1 LIEAVIFTVLLMIS
15 VMWQICADTKNK
27 GTPPWNMLR
36 QCRDKGCET
45 KFFIGSN
52 CLICNEEGKF
62 IMSDREAQSL
72 GRILALV
79 LRHAPEK
86 FGVDMDINGWVNTRE
101 LSDAISNQ
109 RRHYHW
115 LRGWHFEAIA
125 NSDEKGRYQVEG
137 EMIRATYGHS
147 IELELDLPTDD
158 IPEALYWPCEPEQVA
173 TILELGITAGD
184 RQHVHLSKTI
194 NKAMEAGHVRIDR
207 PAIIEVDTTRAIA
220 DGNTIF
226 RAGKSVFL
234 TTDMPPDYLYQIEDD
249 DPVMVEI
256 ISRWE
261 EEE

>member
-1 LIEAVIFTVLLMIS
+1 
-15 VMWQICADTKNK
+15 
-27 GTPPWNMLR
+27 
-36 QCRDKGCET
+36 
-45 KFFIGSN
+45 
-52 CLICNEEGKF
+52 
-62 IMSDREAQSL
+62 
-72 GRILALV
+72 
-79 LRHAPEK
+79 
-86 FGVDMDINGWVNTRE
+86 MDINGWVNTRE

-158 IPEALYWPCEPEQVA
+158 IPEALYWPCEPDQVP

-184 RQHVHLSKTI
+184 RQHVHLSRTI

-234 TTDMPPDYLYQIEDD
+234 TTDMPSDYLYQVEDD
-249 DPVMVEI
+249 DPVIVEMI
-256 ISRWE
+256 AKWEAE

>member
-1 LIEAVIFTVLLMIS
+1 
-15 VMWQICADTKNK
+15 
-27 GTPPWNMLR
+27 MLR
-36 QCRDKGCET
+36 QCRDNGCET

-52 CLICNEEGKF
+52 CPICNQEGKF

-137 EMIRATYGHS
+137 EMIRATY
-147 IELELDLPTDD
+147 
-158 IPEALYWPCEPEQVA
+158 
-173 TILELGITAGD
+173 
-184 RQHVHLSKTI
+184 
-194 NKAMEAGHVRIDR
+194 
-207 PAIIEVDTTRAIA
+207 
-220 DGNTIF
+220 
-226 RAGKSVFL
+226 
-234 TTDMPPDYLYQIEDD
+234 
-249 DPVMVEI
+249 
-256 ISRWE
+256 
-261 EEE
+261 

>member
-1 LIEAVIFTVLLMIS
+1 
-15 VMWQICADTKNK
+15 
-27 GTPPWNMLR
+27 MLR
-36 QCRDKGCET
+36 QCRDNGCET

-52 CLICNEEGKF
+52 CPICNQEGKF

-158 IPEALYWPCEPEQVA
+158 IPEELYWPCEPNQVA
-173 TILELGITAGD
+173 TILEFGITAGD

-234 TTDMPPDYLYQIEDD
+234 TTDMPSDYLYQVEED
-249 DPVMVEI
+249 DPVILEI
-256 ISRWE
+256 IANWEAE
-261 EEE
+261 EEEE

>member
-1 LIEAVIFTVLLMIS
+1 LIEAVIFSMLLMIS
-15 VMWQICADTKNK
+15 VVWQICADTKNK

-52 CLICNEEGKF
+52 CMICNEEGKF